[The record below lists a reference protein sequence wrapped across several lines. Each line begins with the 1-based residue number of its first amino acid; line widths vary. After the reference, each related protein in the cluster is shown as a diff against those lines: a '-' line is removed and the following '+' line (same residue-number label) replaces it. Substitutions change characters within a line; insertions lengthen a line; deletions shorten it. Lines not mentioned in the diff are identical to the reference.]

1 MAFFSACIGVVAL
14 VRAMIGYL
22 IRPANIVERILLFA
36 VALALIDSLFTT
48 DLIGYA
54 LFSITFLLQ
63 KFWIWRPQEAFS
75 VRQLAKE

>member
-1 MAFFSACIGVVAL
+1 MGVDGFFSAFIGVVAL

-22 IRPANIVERILLFA
+22 IRPANIVERILLFT

-54 LFSITFLLQ
+54 LFSIIFLLQ
-63 KFWIWRPQEAFS
+63 KFWIWRPQEAFP
-75 VRQLAKE
+75 VP